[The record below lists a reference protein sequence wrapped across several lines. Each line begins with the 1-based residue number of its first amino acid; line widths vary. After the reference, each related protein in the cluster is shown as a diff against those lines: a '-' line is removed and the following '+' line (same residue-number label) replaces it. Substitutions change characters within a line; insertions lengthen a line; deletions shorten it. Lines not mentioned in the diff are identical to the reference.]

1 MERLRKRVD
10 TAKRALKT
18 LQELLEVENPTT
30 VERDAV
36 IQRFE
41 WRNRNRIKTTNGER
55 WPTGDF
61 LPDFRTCF
69 LPYQMLFS

>member
-1 MERLRKRVD
+1 MERLIKKVG

-41 WRNRNRIKTTNGER
+41 YTFEAFWKAGNLVPQRDRR
-55 WPTGDF
+55 P
-61 LPDFRTCF
+61 
-69 LPYQMLFS
+69 

>member
-10 TAKRALKT
+10 TAKRALKS

-36 IQRFE
+36 IQRF
-41 WRNRNRIKTTNGER
+41 K
-55 WPTGDF
+55 
-61 LPDFRTCF
+61 
-69 LPYQMLFS
+69 